1 MDSLTQLLVQRQLTP
16 QEPQFPT
23 APVLPTPTTHIPPK
37 AQRWANAQQLQDAY
51 RGDWTPNPVLLRAT
65 QGK

>member
-1 MDSLTQLLVQRQLTP
+1 MDPLTQVLVQRQMAQAP
-16 QEPQFPT
+16 
-23 APVLPTPTTHIPPK
+23 PVLPTPTSHIPPK
-37 AQRWANAQQLQDAY
+37 AQRWENAQQLQQAY